1 MTAEKRGYIAGYD
14 IYSSRNEKV
23 LYAVIWSA
31 IMILPVVLELWNLIS
46 DSRFD
51 WDFVLRWWSG
61 MLPLILLFIIHN
73 QFLIPNLMKRGK
85 IGAYILSILILTAA
99 YAGYVLLSMPPK
111 PPMPHM
117 NPMPPIHHMPVHKRP
132 LPFHFHLLFKL
143 MLAVLTMGLNVA
155 ISLLFTYTRDQA
167 ARKELENR
175 RLQEEL
181 KYLKQQISPHFLM
194 NVLNNIH
201 EMTEENVEEAQDMIL
216 ELSYLLRYVLYESEK
231 DMTTLRSECLFIS
244 SYISLMK
251 QRYVEDIV
259 TVAAEM
265 PESISEDISIP
276 PLLFISFI
284 ENAFKHGIS
293 YNSKS
298 FIDISLHEKDG
309 EIFFLC
315 RNSIPAERNNAAIG
329 GVGLSNVK
337 RRLNLLYGN
346 SYSLNIS
353 TDNNIY
359 SVNLTIPSD
368 EHKMHDN

>member
-1 MTAEKRGYIAGYD
+1 MTAEKMNYIPGHD
-14 IYSSRNEKV
+14 LYSSRNEKV
-23 LYAVIWSA
+23 LYAIIWSA
-31 IMILPVVLELWNLIS
+31 VTVLPVVLELWTLVS

-51 WDFVLRWWSG
+51 RSFVFRWWAS
-61 MLPLILLFIIHN
+61 MTPLIIVFVIHN
-73 QFLIPNLMKRGK
+73 QVLIPNLMKKGK
-85 IGAYILSILILTAA
+85 IGLYFLSISFLIAA

-111 PPMPHM
+111 PPIHQM

-143 MLAVLTMGLNVA
+143 ILAVLTMGLNVA
-155 ISLLFTYTRDQA
+155 VSLLFTYTKDQA

-231 DMTTLRSECLFIS
+231 DRTTLRSECLFIS
-244 SYISLMK
+244 SYIALMK
-251 QRYVEDIV
+251 QRYVEDMV
-259 TVAAEM
+259 KVAAEL
-265 PESISEDISIP
+265 PQSIAEDTTIP

-293 YNSKS
+293 YSSKS
-298 FIDISLHEKDG
+298 FIEISLHEKDG
-309 EIFFLC
+309 KVFFMC
-315 RNSIPAERNNAAIG
+315 RNSIPADRNKDTIG

-337 RRLNLLYGN
+337 RRLDLLYG
-346 SYSLNIS
+346 SGYSLNID
-353 TDNNIY
+353 TDNNTY

-368 EHKMHDN
+368 EHTMRDN